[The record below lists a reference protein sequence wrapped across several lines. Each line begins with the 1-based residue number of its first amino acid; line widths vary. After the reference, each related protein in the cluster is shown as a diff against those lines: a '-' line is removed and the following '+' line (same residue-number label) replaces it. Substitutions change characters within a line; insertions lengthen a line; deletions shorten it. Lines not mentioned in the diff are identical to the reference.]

1 MKRFSTCLSLVLL
14 VADVPM
20 EAFAM
25 ESPPTPEPV
34 GQTAVPGSQPRQ
46 LDTIVVSGSAAG
58 PGMWKISKGDHVLW
72 VLGTAPVLPSGVEWK
87 GDKVRVVLEQADAVL
102 REPGV
107 SVGADVGLFR
117 GLLMLPS
124 AMRAIKNPDGKTL
137 REVLP
142 APTYARWAVLKQRYI
157 GRDGG
162 VEKKR
167 PLFAAEE
174 LYSEAIKRSGFGG
187 DTVSRMVDEVMKRRK
202 MKRTPTDLNITI
214 KDPKAAIADFRK
226 ESFGPE
232 EQVCLTRTMDAVE
245 NDLPRMIRYAN
256 AWAIGDME
264 ILRAMSLTDRS
275 ACWTAW
281 ANTDAARKRGAN
293 DIEARIR
300 GKWLEVAETEL
311 AKNKVTFAMLP
322 MPELLSENGYL
333 ASLRAKGY
341 AVEDPL

>member
-1 MKRFSTCLSLVLL
+1 MRLLSIALL
-14 VADVPM
+14 CALFPVVSLAQSDMPPVAAASKTTPM
-20 EAFAM
+20 AADQ
-25 ESPPTPEPV
+25 PV
-34 GQTAVPGSQPRQ
+34 RD
-46 LDTIVVSGSAAG
+46 LDTVLVTGTQPG
-58 PGMWKISKGDHVLW
+58 PGMWKVSRGDHVLW
-72 VLGTAPVLPSGVEWK
+72 ILGTAPVLPSGIEWK
-87 GDKVRVVLEQADAVL
+87 GDDVRGVLEQADAVL
-102 REPGV
+102 REPGI

-124 AMRAIKNPDGKTL
+124 AMKATKNPDGRTL

-142 APTYARWAVLKQRYI
+142 APTYARWAVLKQHYL

-167 PLFAAEE
+167 PFFAAEE
-174 LYSEAIKRSGFGG
+174 LYSRAIKRSGFGG
-187 DTVSRMVDEVMKRRK
+187 GAVYKVVDEVMERRR
-202 MKRTPTDLNITI
+202 MKRTPTALQITI

-256 AWAIGDME
+256 AWATGNVE

-293 DIEARIR
+293 DIEAQIR

-322 MPELLSENGYL
+322 MSELLSANGYL